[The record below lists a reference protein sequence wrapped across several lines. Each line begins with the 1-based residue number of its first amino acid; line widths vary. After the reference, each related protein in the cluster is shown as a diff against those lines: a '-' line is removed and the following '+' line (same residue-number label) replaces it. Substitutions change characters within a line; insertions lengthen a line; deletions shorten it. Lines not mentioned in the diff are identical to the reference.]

1 MMVDSQ
7 ARLWWITPADT
18 CSARPAFYR
27 QGNRPEVD
35 LYFSKDVQLIP
46 GTQGL
51 GQPPP
56 NLSTGGTQPA
66 SISTYRRTSAGIPQS
81 CRSSWP
87 RPFWPLPSPSGIP
100 PKEQICSCAQRYRT
114 GGQKAH
120 GRQIQGE
127 TRVPPS
133 TILSAGATESD
144 SVSIQ
149 TLDHSGEC
157 PPAAT
162 GTASEQEKGLHRQQ
176 RGMGLAPWA
185 GGRLEQGPGPFV
197 LAHQR
202 DKSGLCVTEVLVSVT
217 NCTFKFQSPKGGT
230 FLKRQ
235 QASACSPWA
244 KLPQRVSDLITN
256 LAGSPG
262 QVTPGPCPCM
272 WHVELGHLL
281 LALTVM
287 SVWFEVNFSLI
298 KTVTIICYA
307 FQGC

>member
-1 MMVDSQ
+1 M
-7 ARLWWITPADT
+7 
-18 CSARPAFYR
+18 
-27 QGNRPEVD
+27 D

-46 GTQGL
+46 GTQGP

-162 GTASEQEKGLHRQQ
+162 GTASEQEKKFAQTAERHGTGPMSRRQA
-176 RGMGLAPWA
+176 RARP
-185 GGRLEQGPGPFV
+185 RP
-197 LAHQR
+197 
-202 DKSGLCVTEVLVSVT
+202 LCS
-217 NCTFKFQSPKGGT
+217 CTPKG
-230 FLKRQ
+230 
-235 QASACSPWA
+235 
-244 KLPQRVSDLITN
+244 
-256 LAGSPG
+256 
-262 QVTPGPCPCM
+262 QVWTLCD
-272 WHVELGHLL
+272 
-281 LALTVM
+281 
-287 SVWFEVNFSLI
+287 
-298 KTVTIICYA
+298 
-307 FQGC
+307 